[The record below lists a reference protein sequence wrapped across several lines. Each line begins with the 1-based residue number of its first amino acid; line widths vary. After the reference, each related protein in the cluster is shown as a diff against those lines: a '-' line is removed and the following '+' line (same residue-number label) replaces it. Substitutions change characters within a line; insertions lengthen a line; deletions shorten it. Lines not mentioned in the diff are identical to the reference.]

1 MQPLPWE
8 QRALA
13 PSGRCVPRANGAE
26 TEKHHVPKQSY
37 RHRLSRQGRRE
48 ASHQERHP
56 LHDPSLATKE
66 SWKDRAGEWQS
77 RTEWHRC
84 IIWGAKFADFA
95 AAIKKGARVQVEG
108 ELQSRE
114 YEKDGVK
121 HRIVEIRTKSI
132 LKLDR
137 AKQQTEAVPQEA
149 EPTDVPF

>member
-1 MQPLPWE
+1 L
-8 QRALA
+8 LT
-13 PSGRCVPRANGAE
+13 CYTV
-26 TEKHHVPKQSY
+26 
-37 RHRLSRQGRRE
+37 L
-48 ASHQERHP
+48 
-56 LHDPSLATKE
+56 SLATKD

-84 IIWGAKFADFA
+84 IWGAKFAAFA
-95 AAIKKGARVQVEG
+95 AHIKTGENLRVEG
-108 ELQSRE
+108 ELRSRE

-149 EPTDVPF
+149 EPTDVPPF